1 MRPQLAEFDAIHT
14 ERLADLLMLSHEAMF
29 AWKLDG
35 AIEFW
40 NAGAEQLYG
49 FPANE
54 AVGHSS
60 HSLLQTKFPIKV
72 AELHSQL
79 RDNGYW
85 SGELRHVCKEGR
97 EVIVDSRMQLLA
109 DDMVLEVNRDVTQFK
124 AVLASLQESEQR
136 LRWLGAFALVAAV
149 TVLGFLTV
157 RYYGVHAGWW
167 SSVLPLP
174 QKANAAIAHLASW
187 TKR

>member
-1 MRPQLAEFDAIHT
+1 MRSQLAEFETIPS

-40 NAGAEQLYG
+40 NAGAERLYG
-49 FPANE
+49 FPPNE
-54 AVGHSS
+54 AIGHSS

-79 RDNGYW
+79 RDKGYW
-85 SGELRHVCKEGR
+85 AGELRHVCKERR

-109 DDMVLEVNRDVTQFK
+109 DDKCLRSIATSRNSKRSWHPFK
-124 AVLASLQESEQR
+124 KANSVC
-136 LRWLGAFALVAAV
+136 
-149 TVLGFLTV
+149 
-157 RYYGVHAGWW
+157 AG
-167 SSVLPLP
+167 LPLSSSLVTT
-174 QKANAAIAHLASW
+174 QLSAKTSMAL
-187 TKR
+187 